1 MRKIALISFGI
12 GLAAGVVGLI
22 AYSLRWDERAHQAY
36 IAYSGRE
43 PWLSWPS

>member
-1 MRKIALISFGI
+1 MRKTALISFGV
-12 GLAAGVVGLI
+12 GLALGVI
-22 AYSLRWDERAHQAY
+22 CAAAYALAWDDRAHQAI